1 MDLEKPMSFLS
12 SQDKWPVG
20 PVLSCSSSITSSPK
34 STESTSLGGEKTV
47 MLSSCQNN
55 LSSGSCEKVALMADS
70 GKQKMLAHP
79 AWATERTE
87 TNETQTFKGK
97 MCDWPGVE
105 VHP

>member
-1 MDLEKPMSFLS
+1 MDEECSLLESGKADELFGQSRQVAS
-12 SQDKWPVG
+12 A
-20 PVLSCSSSITSSPK
+20 PVLYCSSSITSSPK

-55 LSSGSCEKVALMADS
+55 LSSGSCEKVALMVDS

-87 TNETQTFKGK
+87 TNKTQTFKGK
-97 MCDWPGVE
+97 MGD
-105 VHP
+105 